1 MNKKCTN
8 AELKDICMYYDEGK
22 CRDGHSKERSCEE
35 GLRAYRGK
43 IFKKIEKEL
52 IKKVND

>member
-8 AELKDICMYYDEGK
+8 AELKNICMYYDKGE
-22 CRDGHSKERSCEE
+22 CYDGRSKEKTCEE
-35 GLRAYRGK
+35 GLKTYRKK

-52 IKKVND
+52 KKNN

>member
-1 MNKKCTN
+1 MDKKCTN

-52 IKKVND
+52 IKNNY